1 MKRVNACTL
10 GVGMLLRSLDSLQS
24 PTGGWDV
31 GSARLM
37 PRLARNQPSFR
48 AVTSPCRTPPL
59 TICTKIYIKIS
70 TPAPAHGRPRA
81 RRAFAPGVL
90 HVCAL
95 LGAGLVVAAAAPRL
109 VPAPFGPL
117 LLPLHLLLLPRR
129 ERLEVPTPMDELPDD
144 ICQHRRGGSPHPPH
158 HDVVSA
164 VVGVVPLRLPRES
177 VVIELATLLGDR
189 NLPLGLA
196 PARAPSVHLL
206 SGDVPQG
213 LVRGGVVKV
222 LVALAINGLGPPV
235 AVIPACRFP
244 PAPPLLPHHGHRL

>member
-1 MKRVNACTL
+1 
-10 GVGMLLRSLDSLQS
+10 
-24 PTGGWDV
+24 
-31 GSARLM
+31 
-37 PRLARNQPSFR
+37 
-48 AVTSPCRTPPL
+48 
-59 TICTKIYIKIS
+59 
-70 TPAPAHGRPRA
+70 
-81 RRAFAPGVL
+81 
-90 HVCAL
+90 
-95 LGAGLVVAAAAPRL
+95 
-109 VPAPFGPL
+109 
-117 LLPLHLLLLPRR
+117 
-129 ERLEVPTPMDELPDD
+129 MDELPDD

-235 AVIPACRFP
+235 AVIPAADSPPRPPSCRIMAIASDAASAGLCHSDSP
-244 PAPPLLPHHGHRL
+244 VTVLYQYVYPSVVVPSRHSASTASSPSQKVRLVRVSHMKKAARSASHFFTSVPSGISQNDSLVRRLTKYGREVSSQMNSSHTGPM

>member
-109 VPAPFGPL
+109 VPKGRLHSFEQHPIVRNTRAGAGPYLLDQKFGDVDAL
-117 LLPLHLLLLPRR
+117 VQNSMQNIILFQYNKW
-129 ERLEVPTPMDELPDD
+129 ES
-144 ICQHRRGGSPHPPH
+144 QGSC
-158 HDVVSA
+158 
-164 VVGVVPLRLPRES
+164 L
-177 VVIELATLLGDR
+177 
-189 NLPLGLA
+189 
-196 PARAPSVHLL
+196 ARAGRHCRHPFHGKVERCKTTWKL
-206 SGDVPQG
+206 PQQCTHPG
-213 LVRGGVVKV
+213 AGRMELKK
-222 LVALAINGLGPPV
+222 
-235 AVIPACRFP
+235 
-244 PAPPLLPHHGHRL
+244 